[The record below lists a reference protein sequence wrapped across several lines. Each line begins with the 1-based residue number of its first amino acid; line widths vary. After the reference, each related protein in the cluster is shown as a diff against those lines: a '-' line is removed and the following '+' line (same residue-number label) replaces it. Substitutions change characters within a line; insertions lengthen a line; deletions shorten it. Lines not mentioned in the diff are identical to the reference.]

1 MKKYGDEFKREAV
14 RLAAQPGMK
23 VSAVEEDLGIT
34 PGLLYKWREH
44 FGAEEGKDAAMPMTE
59 AEVRQ
64 LRRDLSIARQERDI
78 LKKAIQ
84 IFSKEQSR

>member
-1 MKKYGDEFKREAV
+1 
-14 RLAAQPGMK
+14 
-23 VSAVEEDLGIT
+23 
-34 PGLLYKWREH
+34 
-44 FGAEEGKDAAMPMTE
+44 MPKTE

-84 IFSKEQSR
+84 IFSKEQSRCGNNSFIKQHSREFNRANVRCIGGQYRAVATMPG